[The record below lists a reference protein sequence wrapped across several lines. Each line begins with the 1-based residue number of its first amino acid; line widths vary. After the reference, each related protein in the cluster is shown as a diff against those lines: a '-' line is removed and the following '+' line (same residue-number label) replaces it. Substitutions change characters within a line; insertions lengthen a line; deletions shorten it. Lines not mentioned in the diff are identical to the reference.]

1 MTQPTTITLNDGHTI
16 PQLGFGVW
24 RLPNE
29 DTPAI
34 IKAAVDAGYRHIDT
48 AQGYDNEE
56 GVGTGIGQL
65 DIPRDE
71 LFITSKERTGDQ
83 GYESTLKSFDGT
95 MKRLMLETLDLFLI
109 HWPAPRH
116 DRYVETW
123 KAFVDLQ
130 KQGRVRSIGVSNFL
144 PEHIERIIKETGVRP
159 AVNQI
164 ELHPYYQQR
173 ETREWLKA
181 HDIAVECYS
190 PIGGEGAA
198 LLKNP
203 VIQDIAGLSTALLH
217 RW

>member
-83 GYESTLKSFDGT
+83 GYESTLKSFD
-95 MKRLMLETLDLFLI
+95 
-109 HWPAPRH
+109 
-116 DRYVETW
+116 
-123 KAFVDLQ
+123 
-130 KQGRVRSIGVSNFL
+130 
-144 PEHIERIIKETGVRP
+144 
-159 AVNQI
+159 
-164 ELHPYYQQR
+164 
-173 ETREWLKA
+173 
-181 HDIAVECYS
+181 
-190 PIGGEGAA
+190 
-198 LLKNP
+198 
-203 VIQDIAGLSTALLH
+203 
-217 RW
+217 